1 MSNDPLLTI
10 EDIRRRLE
18 NQSLSDPLGLE
29 SDLPMLENGA
39 PRCAAVLTPLGR
51 QNGGWSLL
59 YTRRSEQ
66 VYDHK
71 GQVSFPGGACEPE
84 DASIEETALREAKEE
99 IGVEPADVQILGRLP
114 EMRTVSFY
122 NITPVV
128 GVMPWPY
135 PLKLYEQEVS
145 RVFTI
150 PIDWLADA
158 KHWEE
163 RVEPR
168 YMNHKIIY
176 YQLYDGEL
184 LWGISARITV
194 ILMKIL
200 GLS

>member
-1 MSNDPLLTI
+1 MSQGTILTI

-18 NQSLSDPLGLE
+18 NQPPAGQLEGE
-29 SDLPMLENGA
+29 SDLPMLDNGS
-39 PRCAAVLTPLGR
+39 PRCAAVLLPLVC

-59 YTRRSEQ
+59 FTRRSEQ

-84 DASIEETALREAKEE
+84 DASLEETALREAREE
-99 IGVEPADVQILGRLP
+99 IGLEPADVQILGRLP

-135 PLKLYEQEVS
+135 PLRLYEQEVS
-145 RVFTI
+145 RAFTI

-184 LWGISARITV
+184 LWGISARMTV

>member
-1 MSNDPLLTI
+1 
-10 EDIRRRLE
+10 
-18 NQSLSDPLGLE
+18 
-29 SDLPMLENGA
+29 
-39 PRCAAVLTPLGR
+39 
-51 QNGGWSLL
+51 LL

-128 GVMPWPY
+128 GVMPWPTRSNCTSKRSAGCS
-135 PLKLYEQEVS
+135 PFQLTGWPMQSTGK
-145 RVFTI
+145 
-150 PIDWLADA
+150 
-158 KHWEE
+158 E

-168 YMNHKIIY
+168 YMNHNDHLLPVVRRGIIVGDQRPDY
-176 YQLYDGEL
+176 SDLDEDTGL
-184 LWGISARITV
+184 IISRPACANHVSGRNISRSL
-194 ILMKIL
+194 IR
-200 GLS
+200 